1 MATGQPDTSAR
12 HPGKTSPVNL
22 ATFSDEE
29 LADLVSAA
37 EGEIVARRER
47 KKQEFLSSFREA
59 MNALGLSPAEV
70 AASLGGRRGKG
81 TGTAGRRAQ
90 VQPKYRNPGSPGEMW
105 SGRGKKPKWLEA
117 QLAKG
122 RKLEEFA
129 LA

>member
-1 MATGQPDTSAR
+1 MVTAHTDAPAKHS
-12 HPGKTSPVNL
+12 GKASPVNL

-81 TGTAGRRAQ
+81 TAGRRAQ

-105 SGRGKKPKWLEA
+105 SGRGKKPKWLEG

-129 LA
+129 IG

>member
-1 MATGQPDTSAR
+1 MVTAHPDAPAKHS
-12 HPGKTSPVNL
+12 GKASPVNL
-22 ATFSDEE
+22 ATFSDED

-70 AASLGGRRGKG
+70 AASLGGRRGN
-81 TGTAGRRAQ
+81 GTAGRRAQ
-90 VQPKYRNPGSPGEMW
+90 VQPKYRNPASPGETW
-105 SGRGKKPKWLEA
+105 SGRGKQPKWLEA

-129 LA
+129 IG